1 MGDAA
6 PVPHWQVRR
15 DAKAKMYS
23 QSSESVQVQAP
34 AAILHQF
41 ISFPATFATLAPLH
55 NWREMHA
62 VSADA

>member
-23 QSSESVQVQAP
+23 QSNESIHVR
-34 AAILHQF
+34 L
-41 ISFPATFATLAPLH
+41 
-55 NWREMHA
+55 R
-62 VSADA
+62 D